1 MAKKPSLLDVAERAG
16 VSPATV
22 SRVFNNNSKVNEEMR
37 KKVLEAAEEIGYKTN
52 IYAKALIE
60 GKTNF
65 IGLLLTRFEIRHY
78 SAILYGIESVINKAG
93 YRFFVTSSRYSK
105 EKEMEKINLF
115 EDMKFAGIII
125 ISVGLSDK
133 EILELTK
140 KKPPLLVFDRKVPG
154 YEDNCVYFDYFG
166 FQKAITNLLIE
177 NGHRN
182 ILHLSGP
189 TNLQVYREKLS
200 GYKQAMEEN
209 GFEDHI
215 NARICDI
222 ADNAEGY
229 KAVHDLM
236 ESGEFEKSGITAV
249 NCQNDLL
256 AFGAM
261 CAIREA
267 GLRIPEDVSVT
278 GFGDVPEAAYT
289 TPSLTT
295 VRFSYSA
302 IGKHIGRKMLS
313 ILKKEKFDEEVPQF
327 EIIIRNSVKNI
338 KGGDQ

>member
-1 MAKKPSLLDVAERAG
+1 MEKKPSLLDVAEKAG

-22 SRVFNNNSKVNEEMR
+22 SRVFNNNLKVNTQMR
-37 KKVLEAAEEIGYKTN
+37 ERVLAAAEEIGYKRN

-78 SAILYGIESVINKAG
+78 SGIIYGIESVVNQAG
-93 YRFFVTSSRYSK
+93 YRFFVTSGRYSK
-105 EKEMEKINLF
+105 EKETEKINLF
-115 EDMKFAGIII
+115 EDLKFAGIVI
-125 ISVGLSDK
+125 ISVGLSDE
-133 EILELTK
+133 EIVEMTK
-140 KKPPLLVFDRKVPG
+140 KDLPLVVFDRKVEG
-154 YEDNCVYFDYFG
+154 YEDNCIYFDYAG
-166 FQKAITNLLIE
+166 YQKEITRLLIE
-177 NGHRN
+177 NGHQK

-189 TNLQVYREKLS
+189 TTLQVYREKLS
-200 GYKQAMEEN
+200 GYEQAMEES
-209 GFEDHI
+209 GLGAYI
-215 NARICDI
+215 NSHVTVSP
-222 ADNAEGY
+222 DNPEGY
-229 KAVHDLM
+229 EIVHDLLK
-236 ESGEFEKSGITAV
+236 SGEFKTLGITAI
-249 NCQNDLL
+249 NCQNDQL

-278 GFGDVPEAAYT
+278 GFGDVPEAGYT

-313 ILKKEKFDEEVPQF
+313 VIRNEPFDEVVPPF
-327 EIIIRNSVKNI
+327 EIIERNSIKNI
-338 KGGDQ
+338 SGGDQ